1 MDMSLEEKTKKIR
14 ISKFAAEYNLS
25 SDAIVE
31 HLTKKGFKVNSINTM
46 LTDEMLAELN
56 FAFKKE
62 IDKALTQKRKIEEL
76 NKLRESESPKEFE
89 QIKSLKDEIAE
100 QAAKRAIEEKDESK
114 EIDLKEIKE
123 VVDRVEIKEDK
134 TIFSKAEQ
142 TEIKE
147 IKQTEQISQEVAT
160 EKDLDLKKIEE
171 FEPIKPVEE
180 KREQV
185 ERKEIQEVK
194 ENKEPSAEEIDYEKD
209 KKRFE
214 SEIQEIKIEEAKIER
229 KIDELS
235 EEKKY
240 EEEKSRIDK
249 KEIIDEEKIEKISEQ
264 DKKAEKK
271 PVSIIAPFDDLVEE
285 AENLLQKEKEA
296 AKLDESK
303 EEVYRTETELE
314 LINKRPKVLGKIELP
329 QDNRDGKKGDFKDYR
344 RDKRKPE
351 DRKFEKEKF
360 DREKRDKDKEPQKF
374 EKKLFQK
381 SPKSGEVD
389 DKNKERDKKLGD
401 KKKFF
406 KDKKFEGKKQQ
417 EPIRY
422 NRDRKNDIDPEIA
435 VLSEYYEDDTDN
447 LIPQPLEEAVI
458 KTNEM
463 ETEEEKK
470 EKKKKKKEKNKQSD
484 VKSEFEKKKKRGKKI
499 EIDKTAV
506 KEAIKRTLL
515 SMDESTLTERAFLRK
530 KKKKEKAAELE
541 KQIEEQERESKIL
554 KVTEFVSVMELAN
567 LMKVDVSQVIQKCIS
582 LGLMVSI
589 NQRLD
594 VETITLVA
602 DEFGFEVEF
611 QEEFISEEIIDEP
624 DPPEKLKPRPPVVTV
639 MGHVDHGKTSLLD
652 RIRQTNVVAGEAGGI
667 TQHIGAYQVKLPNGK
682 SITFLD
688 TPGHEAF
695 TAMRA
700 RGAKVTDIVVLVVAA
715 DDAVM
720 PQTVE
725 AINHAQAAGAPIV
738 VAINKIDKPGAN
750 IDKIKQQLAE
760 RNILVEDWGGK
771 YQYAEISAKL
781 GKNIEVLL
789 DKILLEAELM
799 DLKAN
804 PDRPARGVVIE
815 AKMDKGKGIMA
826 TILVQKGT
834 LRIGDSFVCGIAYG
848 RVRAMYDERDNR
860 VEEAGP
866 STPVVVTGFEEMP
879 QAGDTFLVVDSERK
893 AREIALKRQ
902 QIKRQQDAKQV
913 RHITLD
919 EIAKRVAIGGVK
931 ELPLIIKG
939 DVDGSV
945 QALSDSLLKLS
956 NEEVKVNIIHKGVG
970 AISES
975 DVLLASAS
983 GAIIIGFNV
992 RPNMNARKLAET
1004 DKIDIRLYNIIYDV
1018 INEIKSALEGMLSPV
1033 ISEEIIGSAEV
1044 REIFKVPKVGTVAGC
1059 YVTEGKIARSAK
1071 VRVIRDGIVIYDGE
1085 IASLKRFKDDA
1096 REVEQGYE
1104 CGIGIQG
1111 FNDIKVGDIIEAYKL
1126 IETKKKL

>member
-31 HLTKKGFKVNSINTM
+31 HLKKKGFKVNSINTP

-56 FAFKKE
+56 YAFKKD
-62 IDKALTQKRKIEEL
+62 IDKALAQK
-76 NKLRESESPKEFE
+76 
-89 QIKSLKDEIAE
+89 
-100 QAAKRAIEEKDESK
+100 
-114 EIDLKEIKE
+114 
-123 VVDRVEIKEDK
+123 
-134 TIFSKAEQ
+134 
-142 TEIKE
+142 
-147 IKQTEQISQEVAT
+147 
-160 EKDLDLKKIEE
+160 
-171 FEPIKPVEE
+171 
-180 KREQV
+180 
-185 ERKEIQEVK
+185 
-194 ENKEPSAEEIDYEKD
+194 
-209 KKRFE
+209 
-214 SEIQEIKIEEAKIER
+214 R
-229 KIDELS
+229 KIDELNKIRES
-235 EEKKY
+235 EEKIDSKDTQVVAEKGVSEEIISQKQKEEVLEREVSLPEEASKGEEVVVEKSESPAATATDDKVEQKMAAEVLERESHHIEGIKAERETKEESKLTLIEQEEAEKIKEY
-240 EEEKSRIDK
+240 KEETTEGEYSKNIKVEQEEEQNQVETSLQEVSETASSVEETYEKDLQ
-249 KEIIDEEKIEKISEQ
+249 EEKVI
-264 DKKAEKK
+264 AESSIVVEPK
-271 PVSIIAPFDDLVEE
+271 SSRIIAPFDDLVEE
-285 AENLLQKEKEA
+285 AEAQISKENLAQSFETK
-296 AKLDESK
+296 K
-303 EEVYRTETELE
+303 EEVYKTETELE
-314 LINKRPKVLGKIELP
+314 IQNRKLKILGKIELP
-329 QDNRDGKKGDFKDYR
+329 EEDKGSGRRDSKGYFKDKKKPEER
-344 RDKRKPE
+344 KEEKKFDRDKR
-351 DRKFEKEKF
+351 EKER
-360 DREKRDKDKEPQKF
+360 DRDKDRDKEGKKF
-374 EKKLFQK
+374 ERKPFGKPVKEGAQEKSDKEKKF
-381 SPKSGEVD
+381 
-389 DKNKERDKKLGD
+389 GD

-406 KDKKFEGKKQQ
+406 DNKKFDAQKQR
-417 EPIRY
+417 EPIKY
-422 NRDRKNDIDPEIA
+422 NRDRKDAIDPEIA
-435 VLSEYYEDDTDN
+435 VLSEYYEEDLN
-447 LIPQPLEEAVI
+447 ISPEETVVEESEVKEI
-458 KTNEM
+458 FFDE
-463 ETEEEKK
+463 EEEKK
-470 EKKKKKKEKNKQSD
+470 DKKKKKKDKNKQSEL
-484 VKSEFEKKKKRGKKI
+484 KGGEFGKKKKTKRI
-499 EIDKTAV
+499 EVDKTAV

-515 SMDESTLTERAFLRK
+515 SMDDSAVTERAALRK

-541 KQIEEQERESKIL
+541 KQLEEQERESKIL

-567 LMKVDVSQVIQKCIS
+567 LMKVDVSEVIQKCIS

-602 DEFGFEVEF
+602 DEFGFQVEF
-611 QEEFISEEIIDEP
+611 QEEFIVDELADEP

-720 PQTVE
+720 PQTIE

-738 VAINKIDKPGAN
+738 IAINKIDKPGAN

-781 GKNIEVLL
+781 GKNIDVLL
-789 DKILLEAELM
+789 DKILLEAELL

-804 PDRPARGVVIE
+804 PDRPARGTVIE

-834 LRIGDSFVCGIAYG
+834 LKIGDSFVCGIAYG

-860 VEEAGP
+860 VESAGP
-866 STPVVVTGFEEMP
+866 STPIVVTGFEEMP
-879 QAGDTFLVVDSERK
+879 QAGDTFVVVDSERK

-902 QIKRQQDAKQV
+902 QIKRQQDAKQT

-919 EIAKRVAIGGVK
+919 EIAKQVAMGGVK

-939 DVDGSV
+939 DVDGSIE
-945 QALSDSLLKLS
+945 AISDALLKLS
-956 NEEVKVNIIHKGVG
+956 NEEVKVNIIHKAVG

-1004 DKIDIRLYNIIYDV
+1004 EKIDIRLYNVIYDA
-1018 INEIKSALEGMLSPV
+1018 INEVKSALEGMLSPV

-1044 REIFKVPKVGTVAGC
+1044 REVFKVPKVGTVAGC
-1059 YVTEGKIARSAK
+1059 YVVEGKVARTAK
-1071 VRVIRDGIVIYDGE
+1071 ARVIRNGVVVYDGE
-1085 IASLKRFKDDA
+1085 IGSLKRFKDDA

-1104 CGIGIQG
+1104 CGIGIAG